1 MAEMEIYK
9 TLRFDAAHRLT
20 GVPATHK
27 CSAMHGHGFEVEIHL
42 KGEVDPQT
50 GFVMDFGDLA
60 KVCEPVLEQLDH
72 AILNEIEG
80 LENPTSENMSVWLW
94 NILKPQLP
102 LLCQLVIKET
112 ATSGCIYRGPKQPH

>member
-1 MAEMEIYK
+1 MSEMEIYK
-9 TLRFDAAHRLT
+9 TFRFDAAHRLT

-27 CSAMHGHGFEVEIHL
+27 CSAMHGHGFEISVYL
-42 KGEVDPQT
+42 RGPVDPKT

-60 KVCEPVLEQLDH
+60 KACEPVLKQLDH

-94 NILKPQLP
+94 KKLKPQLP
-102 LLCQLVIKET
+102 LLSKIVIKET
-112 ATSGCIYRGPKQPH
+112 ETSGCIYCGE

>member
-1 MAEMEIYK
+1 MPEMQIYK

-20 GVPATHK
+20 GVPSTHK
-27 CSAMHGHGFEVEIHL
+27 CSAMHGHGFEIEVHL
-42 KGEVDPQT
+42 RGPVDPQT

-60 KVCEPVLEQLDH
+60 KVCAPILEQLDH

-80 LENPTSENMSVWLW
+80 LQNPTSENMSVWLW
-94 NILKPQLP
+94 KILKPQLP

-112 ATSGCIYRGPKQPH
+112 STSGCIYKGE

>member
-1 MAEMEIYK
+1 MPTMQIYK

-20 GVPATHK
+20 GVPPSHK
-27 CSAMHGHGFEVEIHL
+27 CSAMHGHGFEVEVHL

-60 KVCEPVLEQLDH
+60 NVCEPVLNQLDH

-102 LLCQLVIKET
+102 LLYQLVIKET
-112 ATSGCIYRGPKQPH
+112 ETSGCIYTGE

>member
-1 MAEMEIYK
+1 MPTMEIYK
-9 TLRFDAAHRLT
+9 TLRFDAAHCLT
-20 GVPATHK
+20 GVPSTHK
-27 CSAMHGHGFEVEIHL
+27 CSAMHGHGFELEVYL

-60 KVCEPVLEQLDH
+60 KVCDPVLQKLDH

-80 LENPTSENMSVWLW
+80 LANPTSENMSVWLW

-102 LLCQLVIKET
+102 LLSKLVIKES
-112 ATSGCIYRGPKQPH
+112 ATSGCIYTGE

>member
-1 MAEMEIYK
+1 MPEMQIYK

-20 GVPATHK
+20 GVPPTHK
-27 CSAMHGHGFEVEIHL
+27 CSAMHGHGFEFEIHL
-42 KGEVDPQT
+42 KGQVDPQT

-60 KVCEPVLEQLDH
+60 KVCEPILKQLDH

-102 LLCQLVIKET
+102 LLYQIVIKET
-112 ATSGCIYRGPKQPH
+112 ETSGCIYRGE

>member
-1 MAEMEIYK
+1 MAIMEIYK

-20 GVPATHK
+20 GVPPTHK
-27 CSAMHGHGFEVEIHL
+27 CSAMHGHGFAL
-42 KGEVDPQT
+42 KVFLRGPVDPKT

-60 KVCEPVLEQLDH
+60 KVCAPVLKQLDH

-80 LENPTSENMSVWLW
+80 LENPTSENMSVWIW

-102 LLCQLVIKET
+102 LLSKIIIKET
-112 ATSGCIYRGPKQPH
+112 ESSGCIYTGQ

>member
-1 MAEMEIYK
+1 MATMQIYK

-20 GVPATHK
+20 GVPPTHK
-27 CSAMHGHGFEVEIHL
+27 CSAMHGHGFEIEVHL

-60 KVCEPVLEQLDH
+60 KACDPVLTQLDH

-94 NILKPQLP
+94 NLLKPQLP

-112 ATSGCIYRGPKQPH
+112 ETSGCIYTGP

>member
-1 MAEMEIYK
+1 MPEMQIYK
-9 TLRFDAAHRLT
+9 TLKFDAAHRLT
-20 GVPATHK
+20 GVPPTHK
-27 CSAMHGHGFEVEIHL
+27 CSAMHGHGFEIEVHL

-60 KVCEPVLEQLDH
+60 NVCEPVLKQLDH

-94 NILKPQLP
+94 SILKPQLP
-102 LLCQLVIKET
+102 QLCQLVIRET
-112 ATSGCIYRGPKQPH
+112 PTSGCIYKGE